1 MRTKLASSSMEK
13 AGETSR
19 MPATS
24 HTSARRRSV
33 DGIILRLLAAQL
45 VLLGVYHGNGGHI
58 DHAPD
63 RGRWRQYMSRTT
75 YAHQHGANGH
85 PLANDAGHGKGDV
98 SRILVGHDQKS
109 GLAGQA
115 RSGGDPVSLGGL

>member
-1 MRTKLASSSMEK
+1 MRTKLSGSSMAK

-19 MPATS
+19 MPANS

-33 DGIILRLLAAQL
+33 DGIILRLLAAPL
-45 VLLGVYHGNGGHI
+45 VLLGVYHGNAGHI

-75 YAHQHGANGH
+75 YARQHVANGH
-85 PLANDAGHGKGDV
+85 PLANDAANGTGAV
-98 SRILVGHDQKS
+98 SCF
-109 GLAGQA
+109 
-115 RSGGDPVSLGGL
+115 